1 MSENVMIAIIS
12 ALPSILVAIVT
23 VVTNNKLISYKIEQL
38 ELRVEKHN
46 QVVEKVAV
54 LQRDVKTAFNRID
67 ETRSDVEKLEDRLA
81 VQVQNG

>member
-38 ELRVEKHN
+38 ELRVKKHN